1 MKKQELL
8 KQICDLIDVE
18 YNQFNEEKTLEEI
31 RNKTLLNLLDG
42 VGADE
47 KYVKTLDWANV
58 YLKSIDRELNKKLN
72 NTTL

>member
-1 MKKQELL
+1 MHKMKKQELL

-58 YLKSIDRELNKKLN
+58 YLKSIDREIE
-72 NTTL
+72 

>member
-58 YLKSIDRELNKKLN
+58 YLKSIDREIE
-72 NTTL
+72 

>member
-18 YNQFNEEKTLEEI
+18 YNQFNEVKTLEEI

-58 YLKSIDRELNKKLN
+58 YLKSIDREIE
-72 NTTL
+72 

>member
-31 RNKTLLNLLDG
+31 RSKTLLNLLDG

-58 YLKSIDRELNKKLN
+58 YLKSIDREIE
-72 NTTL
+72 

>member
-18 YNQFNEEKTLEEI
+18 YNQFNEDKTLEEI

-58 YLKSIDRELNKKLN
+58 YLKSIDREIE
-72 NTTL
+72 